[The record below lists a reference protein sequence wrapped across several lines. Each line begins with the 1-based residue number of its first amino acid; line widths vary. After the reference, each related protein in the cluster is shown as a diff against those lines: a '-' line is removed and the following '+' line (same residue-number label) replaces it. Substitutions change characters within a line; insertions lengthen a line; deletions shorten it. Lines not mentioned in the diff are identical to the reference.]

1 MKRAATG
8 LALAALAGI
17 LAAPAPA
24 EPSRRQPGTGTANP
38 SALVAAEIAFNRL
51 AREKGQWTA
60 FRKTAADSAIM
71 FVPQPVL
78 AKHWLRGRAA
88 PAAPVQWEAYEVW
101 MSCDGTLGVTRGAWR
116 APKGITGYFTTIW
129 ERQKDGAYRWILDQG
144 VPLAEP
150 LEKPLALMASVAECL
165 RRDRDSHD
173 EHGRR
178 DEDRDGRK
186 DVKMAGMDGGG
197 VSDDGTLAWSYHVG
211 ADYGRSLTVS
221 LRRSGEMKQVLAL
234 EVSAPDA
241 K

>member
-1 MKRAATG
+1 MKRAAPG

-17 LAAPAPA
+17 VAAPAPA

-60 FRKTAADSAIM
+60 FRKTAAHSAIM

-78 AKHWLRGRAA
+78 AKHWLRGRAD
-88 PAAPVQWEAYEVW
+88 PAAPVQWEPYEVW

-116 APKGITGYFTTIW
+116 APKGTGYFTTIW

-144 VPLAEP
+144 VSLAEP
-150 LEKPLALMASVAECL
+150 MEKPLALTASVADCP
-165 RRDRDSHD
+165 RRDRGSRF
-173 EHGRR
+173 EHRR
-178 DEDRDGRK
+178 GDEDSDGKK
-186 DVKMAGMDGGG
+186 DVRMATMDGGG

-211 ADYGRSLTVS
+211 ADYGRTLTVS
-221 LRRSGEMKQVLAL
+221 LLRGAEMKQVLAL
-234 EVSAPDA
+234 EVSAQEA

>member
-1 MKRAATG
+1 MRHAAPG
-8 LALAALAGI
+8 LALVALVGI

-24 EPSRRQPGTGTANP
+24 EPRRQAGTGTANP

-60 FRKTAADSAIM
+60 FRKTAAASAIM

-78 AKHWLRGRAA
+78 AKHWLRGRAD
-88 PAAPVQWEAYEVW
+88 PAAPVQWEPYEVW

-116 APKGITGYFTTIW
+116 APKGTTGYFTTIW
-129 ERQKDGAYRWILDQG
+129 ERQKNGAYRWILDQG

-150 LEKPLALMASVAECL
+150 LEKPLALTASVADCP
-165 RRDRDSHD
+165 RRDRGS
-173 EHGRR
+173 R
-178 DEDRDGRK
+178 DERRRGDKDSDGK
-186 DVKMAGMDGGG
+186 NDVKVAAMDGGG

-221 LRRSGEMKQVLAL
+221 LRRGAEIKQVLAL
-234 EVSAPDA
+234 EVSAQEA